1 MSAPDEENNNYDDD
15 GGDEE
20 NDAEWIVIEGD
31 GRNDANYNQINVL

>member
-20 NDAEWIVIEGD
+20 NDAEGIVIEVD
-31 GRNDANYNQINVL
+31 GRNDGNCYQMNVL